1 MMVHHQTPPTRHGST
16 QAHDSQEDPHALPQ
30 WLDIAVSG
38 DGLGLGLALW
48 PPTPASPVSS
58 AAVPIPISTSTPS
71 LSSSRSPSSSSSL
84 ASSASSS
91 VATTPVIQ
99 DDHAVSPVD
108 LAIPSP
114 DRMPSV
120 SVANGPMGRLAAHT
134 SQSQGRSFFSSLR
147 SRSGWTFGSS
157 SPSSSTGSSPDLLA
171 NSFSAEHGR
180 SISMPQLAS
189 SSEPRLSTDLSIS
202 RQSSRS
208 PRSLAARTFA
218 TISRSASMRS
228 IDRLE
233 VSAVDPSLPTARAPT
248 QPPKAATSA
257 ESAIPKLSAIGLTLN
272 PITPNLSL
280 ARNAQPLCGAVL
292 DGCYLLIGTTSGL
305 DFLPLPEKGSL
316 PVQHSGLKK
325 RHETRKPLSLIKR
338 TRFKQIV
345 VLNERSNV
353 LVAIAGRNDH
363 VRVYPLD
370 GIRAII
376 DKRMA
381 EVDPLHGYPI
391 PPAPSAKGKQR
402 NDVPTSQPANLS
414 ANHFSAYQ
422 FPPSSEASEAGDSLP
437 SSSTTSRPFASARG
451 ASTAPIRVSQRTGS
465 AIAPVVRSVPTVQP
479 KHVDEEEA
487 AATSRALLETLN
499 EEPPQSR
506 SPEAAASRRRKRWTF
521 NGAAS
526 SSAQSGSR
534 GGTTPSPSRSP
545 AVPSEDSTAGRSP
558 PGLTR
563 IEVVS
568 VVPTYAPSRRR
579 GSQQTLHHDFK
590 RRSVASLRSMSGANV
605 KSPAERNAPAHPA
618 NVQSPLEYVKLARSR
633 GARVLKAVETP
644 RRTYLALV
652 GGEEGDRVE
661 LFTGSKSISL
671 SLNRTFVL
679 PDTPR
684 SIELQLQGDELVD
697 IYLMYA
703 DTIFAL
709 EPSTVRVRE
718 VGVGREER
726 RAQRQQDHHREEQER
741 LLRESLSFGGS
752 ASDLQD
758 GAAATIQP
766 SQTHAFEGETAEVP
780 DAEASSHPPT
790 YAQPVGASASALR
803 ATVSTGANRDRRP
816 VNDYSAL
823 QQLPLI
829 PPVPSSILAPSWI
842 IPPLYTDVVPDSD
855 IAMHMGPTT
864 DDAEPLLPPVSLL
877 GGAAL
882 RNNGPPGLFFCS
894 KGANASAI
902 VTADGKS
909 VTKTPL
915 RWSGSHCTTRNDDD
929 DDDGDA
935 FARHRLELLVLSGKT
950 TVVVKFAECG
960 LEALPIV
967 GGDDYPLPIEL
978 PTRARSSVHF
988 LASNAAGEQLFFA
1001 EVNSSSFAIK
1011 CLSGTS

>member
-134 SQSQGRSFFSSLR
+134 SQSQGR
-147 SRSGWTFGSS
+147 
-157 SPSSSTGSSPDLLA
+157 STGSSPDLLA

-534 GGTTPSPSRSP
+534 GGTTPSPSRST

-590 RRSVASLRSMSGANV
+590 RRSVASLRSISGANV

-967 GGDDYPLPIEL
+967 GGDDYPLPIEV

-1001 EVNSSSFAIK
+1001 EVNSSSFTIK

>member
-1 MMVHHQTPPTRHGST
+1 
-16 QAHDSQEDPHALPQ
+16 
-30 WLDIAVSG
+30 
-38 DGLGLGLALW
+38 
-48 PPTPASPVSS
+48 
-58 AAVPIPISTSTPS
+58 
-71 LSSSRSPSSSSSL
+71 
-84 ASSASSS
+84 
-91 VATTPVIQ
+91 
-99 DDHAVSPVD
+99 
-108 LAIPSP
+108 
-114 DRMPSV
+114 
-120 SVANGPMGRLAAHT
+120 
-134 SQSQGRSFFSSLR
+134 
-147 SRSGWTFGSS
+147 
-157 SPSSSTGSSPDLLA
+157 
-171 NSFSAEHGR
+171 
-180 SISMPQLAS
+180 
-189 SSEPRLSTDLSIS
+189 
-202 RQSSRS
+202 
-208 PRSLAARTFA
+208 
-218 TISRSASMRS
+218 
-228 IDRLE
+228 
-233 VSAVDPSLPTARAPT
+233 
-248 QPPKAATSA
+248 
-257 ESAIPKLSAIGLTLN
+257 
-272 PITPNLSL
+272 
-280 ARNAQPLCGAVL
+280 
-292 DGCYLLIGTTSGL
+292 
-305 DFLPLPEKGSL
+305 
-316 PVQHSGLKK
+316 
-325 RHETRKPLSLIKR
+325 
-338 TRFKQIV
+338 
-345 VLNERSNV
+345 
-353 LVAIAGRNDH
+353 
-363 VRVYPLD
+363 
-370 GIRAII
+370 
-376 DKRMA
+376 
-381 EVDPLHGYPI
+381 
-391 PPAPSAKGKQR
+391 
-402 NDVPTSQPANLS
+402 
-414 ANHFSAYQ
+414 
-422 FPPSSEASEAGDSLP
+422 
-437 SSSTTSRPFASARG
+437 
-451 ASTAPIRVSQRTGS
+451 
-465 AIAPVVRSVPTVQP
+465 
-479 KHVDEEEA
+479 
-487 AATSRALLETLN
+487 
-499 EEPPQSR
+499 
-506 SPEAAASRRRKRWTF
+506 
-521 NGAAS
+521 
-526 SSAQSGSR
+526 
-534 GGTTPSPSRSP
+534 
-545 AVPSEDSTAGRSP
+545 
-558 PGLTR
+558 
-563 IEVVS
+563 
-568 VVPTYAPSRRR
+568 
-579 GSQQTLHHDFK
+579 
-590 RRSVASLRSMSGANV
+590 
-605 KSPAERNAPAHPA
+605 
-618 NVQSPLEYVKLARSR
+618 
-633 GARVLKAVETP
+633 
-644 RRTYLALV
+644 
-652 GGEEGDRVE
+652 
-661 LFTGSKSISL
+661 
-671 SLNRTFVL
+671 
-679 PDTPR
+679 
-684 SIELQLQGDELVD
+684 
-697 IYLMYA
+697 MYA

-909 VTKTPL
+909 GEYFAASARVPYSHADMEPLPTVTKTPL